1 MLSRLAGRLQPSLTW
16 LCTQRCAI
24 QMASH
29 KRNTASTTSRDCLH
43 NGALK
48 VLHAPS
54 CGSLWSEER
63 WPCKLL
69 INKLKNAFI
78 TKEEAWERQSKSRDG
93 GVRSLSFSHFVQLL
107 RILRY
112 CLVCDDIP
120 EAVFYMG
127 VEQPRLDSESSQTA
141 GWFPLPDAVARAFGL
156 PPICPSIVRLRFP

>member
-63 WPCKLL
+63 WPCKVL
-69 INKLKNAFI
+69 INKL
-78 TKEEAWERQSKSRDG
+78 EEAWERQERSR
-93 GVRSLSFSHFVQLL
+93 RSIKRRIWPYSVDSIRRMHACAAGAIYDAKFPVYRTIRALYFRKDLAQLDVLRQGLSEGH
-107 RILRY
+107 
-112 CLVCDDIP
+112 
-120 EAVFYMG
+120 G
-127 VEQPRLDSESSQTA
+127 RL
-141 GWFPLPDAVARAFGL
+141 WPN
-156 PPICPSIVRLRFP
+156 RL